1 MQISSRNFIFRRQL
15 RFSILFILT
24 SHLIII
30 KSHRLVVEDDLA
42 SFVQPVLE
50 TSGVDSEILV
60 TKVLENRGRLACPN
74 PAHAVDDIDLGP
86 IKKHLFAV
94 PKSAKVNSVSLHLGT
109 NLHQMNHF
117 NCTSKS
123 SQILWYIQL

>member
-60 TKVLENRGRLACPN
+60 TKVLENLVEVTSN
-74 PAHAVDDIDLGP
+74 
-86 IKKHLFAV
+86 AV
-94 PKSAKVNSVSLHLGT
+94 PNISSKARVSDEGPT
-109 NLHQMNHF
+109 ASF
-117 NCTSKS
+117 G
-123 SQILWYIQL
+123 